1 MPTARRRLAELT
13 RRFVTAFNDNDLD
26 AVMSYFAD
34 DGVYDEFNGTSN
46 RGKDAIRA
54 ALLPQFTGRYGTM
67 RFIDDDLFVDAGAG
81 KVMASWRCTLELK
94 GQPTSWRGL
103 DLLYFQGDV
112 LVRKTTYAK
121 ATAPLFEEV
130 SNEWRRKK
138 RNGQGAYV

>member
-34 DGVYDEFNGTSN
+34 DGVYDEFNGTRN

-54 ALLPQFTGRYGTM
+54 ALLPQFTGRYGAM
-67 RFIDDDLFVDAGAG
+67 RFIDDDLFVDADAG

-103 DLLYFQGDV
+103 DLLHFQGGV

-121 ATAPLFEEV
+121 ARAPLFEEV
-130 SNEWRRKK
+130 AVERRQK
-138 RNGQGAYV
+138 

>member
-34 DGVYDEFNGTSN
+34 DGVYDEFNGTRN

-67 RFIDDDLFVDAGAG
+67 RFIDDDLFVDADADAG

-103 DLLYFQGDV
+103 DLLHFQGGV

-121 ATAPLFEEV
+121 ARAPLFEEV
-130 SNEWRRKK
+130 AVERRQK
-138 RNGQGAYV
+138 

>member
-34 DGVYDEFNGTSN
+34 GGVYDEFNGTRN

-67 RFIDDDLFVDAGAG
+67 RFIDDDLFVDADAG

-103 DLLYFQGDV
+103 DLLHFQGDA

-121 ATAPLFEEV
+121 TRAPLFEEAATD
-130 SNEWRRKK
+130 SW
-138 RNGQGAYV
+138 

>member
-1 MPTARRRLAELT
+1 MFGITSWGCAPNPRRPLA
-13 RRFVTAFNDNDLD
+13 
-26 AVMSYFAD
+26 
-34 DGVYDEFNGTSN
+34 
-46 RGKDAIRA
+46 
-54 ALLPQFTGRYGTM
+54 
-67 RFIDDDLFVDAGAG
+67 RFIDDDLFVEAGAG